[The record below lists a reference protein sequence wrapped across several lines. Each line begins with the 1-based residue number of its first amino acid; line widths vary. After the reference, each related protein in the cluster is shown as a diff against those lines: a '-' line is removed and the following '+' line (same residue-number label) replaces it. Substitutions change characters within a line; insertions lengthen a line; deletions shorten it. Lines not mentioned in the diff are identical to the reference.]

1 VKEERLREGLARNPV
16 LVTALNPLIGYL
28 KAAAIAKRAL
38 AEGRPILD
46 VADEETDLGRERL
59 RELLDPVRLTG
70 PAP

>member
-1 VKEERLREGLARNPV
+1 
-16 LVTALNPLIGYL
+16 L
-28 KAAAIAKRAL
+28 KPAIAKRAL

-59 RELLDPVRLTG
+59 RDLLDPVRLTG